1 MLSALVPIP
10 TTNYMPYW
18 TLRDET
24 LNIVILTLQ
33 DERVPIIL
41 DTARM
46 IVPFHGSIELCVQ
59 DNEGSLSSCLRVLSR
74 ARARP
79 QKNHNQVFAVAF
91 KEKFLILVVRGAR
104 DRTPR
109 TNTSCTNEIFLT
121 VGQGHVVH
129 ALPPTDKNNFICI
142 SNEVFVVLLGSC
154 VRARMKQ
161 LNQKILP

>member
-1 MLSALVPIP
+1 MVGDGDGLSALVPIP

-59 DNEGSLSSCLRVLSR
+59 DNEGSLSSCLRVLSYF
-74 ARARP
+74 ARANHKRTV
-79 QKNHNQVFAVAF
+79 KN
-91 KEKFLILVVRGAR
+91 R
-104 DRTPR
+104 
-109 TNTSCTNEIFLT
+109 
-121 VGQGHVVH
+121 
-129 ALPPTDKNNFICI
+129 
-142 SNEVFVVLLGSC
+142 
-154 VRARMKQ
+154 
-161 LNQKILP
+161 

>member
-59 DNEGSLSSCLRVLSR
+59 DNEGSLSSCLRVLSYLWFLL
-74 ARARP
+74 ARARKEP
-79 QKNHNQVFAVAF
+79 Q
-91 KEKFLILVVRGAR
+91 E
-104 DRTPR
+104 
-109 TNTSCTNEIFLT
+109 
-121 VGQGHVVH
+121 
-129 ALPPTDKNNFICI
+129 PTLR
-142 SNEVFVVLLGSC
+142 VQ
-154 VRARMKQ
+154 MKYS
-161 LNQKILP
+161 